1 VGALLDLENA
11 TLVALALP
19 YANPGGAI
27 SWPPG
32 ADFGQAKVD
41 WAINRQLTR
50 LVSDL
55 GDIELLT
62 QAISFPSITN
72 QYSYTLQN
80 AVGQP
85 ATAIGSFATGTV
97 TLTGTVAAGQVATV
111 TIGGTAYTYHVPTS
125 STTFAQIIGALIK
138 SINAGTQINSAS
150 TPTNTLAPV
159 NQALNTQS
167 VLTLMAGSGGTG
179 GNATTLTASGSGS
192 LTLTASG
199 ATLAGG
205 TAANQPIRM
214 VRRVFYQANGQLFR
228 LELEPGARLI
238 SWQEFNRRTGAGYT
252 FPFNFSTWPSWCSVS
267 PRRDHLFFSGG
278 PSQYGDTITVEYCP
292 IVTQNAAIPASNWG
306 YLVNTTDIPLLP
318 EDAQD
323 ALWMGAAA
331 FLQPN
336 ARQVATGELYSKKY
350 AAEVQRIKDNYARD
364 SAGDALILRPAED
377 AVMTSGYD
385 TFLSLG

>member
-1 VGALLDLENA
+1 MQLLDLENA
-11 TLVALALP
+11 TLVAMALP

-27 SWPPG
+27 AWPTG

-62 QAISFPSITN
+62 QSLSFPSAIG

-85 ATAIGSFATGTV
+85 ATAIGAYATGGV
-97 TLTGTVAAGQVATV
+97 TFTGTVAAGQTATV
-111 TIGGTAYTYHVPTS
+111 TIGGTAYVYRVPNAQ
-125 STTFAQIIGALIK
+125 TTIPQIISALIQLV
-138 SINAGTQINSAS
+138 NAGTQILPNS
-150 TPTNTLAPV
+150 TTLCPV
-159 NQALNTQS
+159 NQALNSQNTM
-167 VLTLMAGSGGTG
+167 TLMAGAAGTA
-179 GNATTLTASGSGS
+179 GNSTTLTASGSGT

-199 ATLAGG
+199 ATLTGG

-214 VRRVFYQANGQLFR
+214 VRRVFYQALGQLFR

-238 SWQEFNRRTGAGYT
+238 SWEEFNRKTGAGYAL
-252 FPFNFSTWPSWCSVS
+252 PFSFTTWPEFCTIS
-267 PRRDHLFFSGG
+267 PKRDHLYLYGG
-278 PSQYGDTITVEYCP
+278 PSEVGDTITVEYCP
-292 IVTQNAAIPASNWG
+292 IITQNAAIPASQWG
-306 YLVNTTDIPLLP
+306 YLSATTDIPLLP

-336 ARQVATGELYSKKY
+336 AREIATGELYGSKYLK
-350 AAEVQRIKDNYARD
+350 EVQRIKDNYARD
-364 SAGDALILRPAED
+364 SAGDALIMRPASD
-377 AVMTSGYD
+377 ALATSGYGP
-385 TFLSLG
+385 FAGIGG